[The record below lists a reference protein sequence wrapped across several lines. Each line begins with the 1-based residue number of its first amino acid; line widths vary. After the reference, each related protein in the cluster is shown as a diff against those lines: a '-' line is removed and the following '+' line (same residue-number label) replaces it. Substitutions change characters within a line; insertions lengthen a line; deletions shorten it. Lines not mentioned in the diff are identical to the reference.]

1 MLQLY
6 EPLLPYAVV
15 FGQEK
20 QWADRLAV
28 LYDSTGTPGWYVGTS
43 GFSAASFASG
53 IGSLSASATSASSTS
68 GGSSGGGS
76 AGGGG
81 GGGGGGGV
89 YLVVLALHGVRSG
102 DQTSELQSLI

>member
-1 MLQLY
+1 MLDLY
-6 EPLLPYAVV
+6 ERLLPYAVV

-20 QWADRLAV
+20 QWAGHLAV
-28 LYDSTGTPGWYVGTS
+28 LYASAGVAAPVWYAGTG
-43 GFSAASFASG
+43 GFDAASFSSS
-53 IGSLSASATSASSTS
+53 IGSLSAASTSSAST

-89 YLVVLALHGVRSG
+89 
-102 DQTSELQSLI
+102 